1 MKSSDMLE
9 AIDRLVSPL
18 LKAKSGDQ
26 AGASSNVSEFTKIV
40 LAYSGG
46 VDSEVLAAG
55 LSAYSK
61 QHKDVDYQLVHVHH
75 GLSANAEL
83 WVKHCQQR
91 AVFYG
96 LPLAVER
103 VQVSKASRESLEAN
117 ARELRYTA
125 LALHLNADD
134 ILLTAQHE
142 DDQLETLLLALKRG
156 QGPKGLA
163 AMGECQRKG
172 HYWHCRPLLSFTR
185 QDIEAYAANH
195 SLIHI
200 EDESNQD
207 RQYDR
212 NFLRLEIIPALKSR
226 WPSIGQTAS
235 RSARL
240 CAEQQQVIDAQV
252 SERLDAWL
260 DNTTELEGTGFS
272 LIELNLESPAWQNL
286 LFRGYLER
294 LGVALPSSV
303 QLEQILT
310 QLLQAKDD
318 AKIAIVC
325 GEYTIK
331 RFNNNAFVVPN
342 TLPATLNQTSELH
355 DLIAKARVKEASINT
370 HIYASTDT
378 SSDISTSTDTTTDT
392 STSTQSQTQ
401 ASEHEQAYLAIPKPS
416 CVSHKPA
423 RDNAE
428 WRLTLSFKGARLRLP
443 TDAEIVSLRFGAASS
458 VKCQPHF
465 RSKGRELKKLWQELQ
480 IPPWRRA
487 QVPLIYYGERLVAAV
502 GYWVDKG
509 YLAQRQEQGI
519 EVGLQG

>member
-1 MKSSDMLE
+1 MKSSDMLA

-18 LKAKSGDQ
+18 LKAKIGDQ
-26 AGASSNVSEFTKIV
+26 AGTSSNVNGITKIV

-91 AVFYG
+91 ADFYG

-103 VQVSKASRESLEAN
+103 VKVSKASRESLEAN
-117 ARELRYTA
+117 ARELRYAA

-207 RQYDR
+207 TQYDR

-294 LGVALPSSV
+294 LGVALPSSI

-342 TLPATLNQTSELH
+342 TLPATFNQTSELQ
-355 DLIAKARVKEASINT
+355 DLMAKARVQEASINI
-370 HIYASTDT
+370 HICTSSDT
-378 SSDISTSTDTTTDT
+378 SSDISTSA
-392 STSTQSQTQ
+392 QSQTQ
-401 ASEHEQAYLAIPKPS
+401 APEQAQTYLAMPKPS

-423 RDNAE
+423 GDNAQ
-428 WRLTLSFKGARLRLP
+428 WRLTLSSKGIRLRLP

-458 VKCQPHF
+458 LKCQPHF

-487 QVPLIYYGERLVAAV
+487 QVPLIYYGEHLVAVV

-509 YLAQRQEQGI
+509 YLAQRQELGI
-519 EVGLQG
+519 EVC

>member
-1 MKSSDMLE
+1 MKSSDMLT

-18 LKAKSGDQ
+18 LKARRGDQ
-26 AGASSNVSEFTKIV
+26 AGASSNVNGITKIV

-61 QHKDVDYQLVHVHH
+61 QHKDVDYLLVHVHH
-75 GLSANAEL
+75 GLSANADL

-91 AVFYG
+91 ADCYG

-103 VQVSKASRESLEAN
+103 VQVSKGSRESLEAN
-117 ARELRYTA
+117 ARELRYAA
-125 LALHLNADD
+125 LAMHLNADD

-185 QDIEAYAANH
+185 QDIEAYAANQ

-207 RQYDR
+207 TQYDR

-272 LIELNLESPAWQNL
+272 LTELNLESPAWQNL

-294 LGVALPSSV
+294 LGVALPSSI

-331 RFNNNAFVVPN
+331 RFNNNAFVMPN
-342 TLPATLNQTSELH
+342 TLPATLNQTSELQ
-355 DLIAKARVKEASINT
+355 DLMAKTRVQEASINT
-370 HIYASTDT
+370 RSVTL
-378 SSDISTSTDTTTDT
+378 
-392 STSTQSQTQ
+392 SQTQ
-401 ASEHEQAYLAIPKPS
+401 APEQKQEQAYLAIPKPS

-423 RDNAE
+423 GDNAE
-428 WRLTLSFKGARLRLP
+428 WRLTLSSKGARLRLP
-443 TDAEIVSLRFGAASS
+443 TDAEIVSLRFGAVSS

-465 RSKGRELKKLWQELQ
+465 RSKGRELKKLWQELK

-509 YLAQRQEQGI
+509 YLAKEKELGIDVDIQG
-519 EVGLQG
+519 

>member
-1 MKSSDMLE
+1 MKSSDMLA

-18 LKAKSGDQ
+18 LKVRRGDKV
-26 AGASSNVSEFTKIV
+26 GASSSVSEITKIV

-61 QHKDVDYQLVHVHH
+61 QHKDVDYLLVHVHH
-75 GLSANAEL
+75 GLSTNAEL

-91 AVFYG
+91 ADFYG

-117 ARELRYTA
+117 ARELRYAA

-185 QDIEAYAANH
+185 HDIEAYAANQR
-195 SLIHI
+195 LIHI

-260 DNTTELEGTGFS
+260 DNTTELEGTGF
-272 LIELNLESPAWQNL
+272 NLTKLTIESPAWQNL

-294 LGVALPSSV
+294 LGVALPSSI

-342 TLPATLNQTSELH
+342 TLPATLNQTSALE
-355 DLIAKARVKEASINT
+355 DLIAKARVQEASTNT
-370 HIYASTDT
+370 HICT
-378 SSDISTSTDTTTDT
+378 SSDTSTDT

-401 ASEHEQAYLAIPKPS
+401 APEHEQAYLAIPKPS
-416 CVSHKPA
+416 CVSHKPMG
-423 RDNAE
+423 DNAE
-428 WRLTLSFKGARLRLP
+428 WRLTLSSKGIRLRLP